1 MELTIKIQI
10 GCEEALTKALTA
22 LAMGVTRAPQGS
34 EDATA
39 VAAAGA
45 AGKIAAPS
53 TGETDARAPRAESKA
68 EGASNAAPA
77 APTPAPADAA
87 AEVRKVMSATR
98 ARLGAKAGSATYA
111 SLNSEFVRIARQL
124 GEEKPTAL
132 TAGKVGEF
140 KEICDTIMLDA
151 DGESL
156 AAPF

>member
-1 MELTIKIQI
+1 MTIKIQI

-34 EDATA
+34 EGATA

-45 AGKIAAPS
+45 AEKIAEPS
-53 TGETDARAPRAESKA
+53 PGETNATAPRAE
-68 EGASNAAPA
+68 SNAAPA
-77 APTPAPADAA
+77 APTPTDAA

-124 GEEKPTAL
+124 GAEKPTAL
-132 TAGKVGEF
+132 PADKVGAF
-140 KEICDTIMLDA
+140 KEFCVNIMLDA

>member
-45 AGKIAAPS
+45 AEKIAAPS
-53 TGETDARAPRAESKA
+53 TGETDATAPRAESKA

-77 APTPAPADAA
+77 APAPAPTDAA

-124 GEEKPTAL
+124 GAEKPTAL